1 MAPFLYYRVIPPKL
15 TCCGYCRFK
24 TSPVNSIFCQA
35 LAGSP
40 LRPQR
45 LTQLDKE
52 REEQLKPPFG
62 SAAENREVETWKGEG
77 GFCSHLDRACL
88 FQEEAS
94 PVKGE
99 ASTHKP
105 ITVPGQAQVA
115 VGTTHISRLTDDQLI
130 KEFLSGSYCLHG
142 VSRLSRRAS
151 ARISAQDLSDV
162 VLCSRV
168 LGGGSMNSAMGSTS
182 TSIMR

>member
-1 MAPFLYYRVIPPKL
+1 M
-15 TCCGYCRFK
+15 
-24 TSPVNSIFCQA
+24 NSIFCQA

-62 SAAENREVETWKGEG
+62 STAENREVKTWKKGRVG
-77 GFCSHLDRACL
+77 SADTLMLARL

-94 PVKGE
+94 PVKE
-99 ASTHKP
+99 EVSTHKP

-142 VSRLSRRAS
+142 VSRLSRAGGCLS
-151 ARISAQDLSDV
+151 AEGLSDG

-168 LGGGSMNSAMGSTS
+168 
-182 TSIMR
+182 

>member
-1 MAPFLYYRVIPPKL
+1 M
-15 TCCGYCRFK
+15 
-24 TSPVNSIFCQA
+24 NSIFCQA

-62 SAAENREVETWKGEG
+62 SAAENREVKTWGKKRVGWV
-77 GFCSHLDRACL
+77 SAKHLDAARL

-94 PVKGE
+94 PVKE
-99 ASTHKP
+99 EVSAHKP

-142 VSRLSRRAS
+142 VSWLSR
-151 ARISAQDLSDV
+151 
-162 VLCSRV
+162 
-168 LGGGSMNSAMGSTS
+168 GGGEGGGGVCRVFLMVFCVPGC
-182 TSIMR
+182 RVVEV